1 MNNLILIS
9 FIFVVSMNQINEV
22 KIDSDGC
29 LNLSLIKLAVNCQ
42 SEAWVR
48 GYGWAKYHG
57 LK

>member
-1 MNNLILIS
+1 M
-9 FIFVVSMNQINEV
+9 FFVSMNQINEV